1 MNGQK
6 SSNAWKTNR
15 SSSGVLVE
23 PQQLQGQQPN
33 KVPYIPQPDYTP
45 LPTRRVDGL
54 LTAVQQKGKPV
65 ARSSSSIVRASS
77 GVGGPTIEPCSHTMP
92 RTAEEKRSKTA
103 PITVRPISIESIEPT
118 SNEES
123 SPPSV
128 KQRVWHHPQWQSS
141 QFLANDWSAAL
152 MKRLSV
158 EAQSH
163 REQKILREANKELE
177 RFETEIESYL
187 EDVEEEE
194 DVEEDQKLQSE
205 LVNTNHESVG
215 GDSSFI
221 HTPSSTVSP
230 AMPISSLPQRVHQ
243 QPRSTASSSSSQSD
257 SGSERKKEQ
266 RNQTLSTW
274 SRSDFQAW
282 NPVTHNI
289 KKHAY
294 VYNRCPVF

>member
-1 MNGQK
+1 
-6 SSNAWKTNR
+6 
-15 SSSGVLVE
+15 
-23 PQQLQGQQPN
+23 
-33 KVPYIPQPDYTP
+33 
-45 LPTRRVDGL
+45 
-54 LTAVQQKGKPV
+54 
-65 ARSSSSIVRASS
+65 
-77 GVGGPTIEPCSHTMP
+77 
-92 RTAEEKRSKTA
+92 
-103 PITVRPISIESIEPT
+103 
-118 SNEES
+118 
-123 SPPSV
+123 
-128 KQRVWHHPQWQSS
+128 
-141 QFLANDWSAAL
+141 

-194 DVEEDQKLQSE
+194 DVEEDQKLPSE

-266 RNQTLSTW
+266 RNQTLST
-274 SRSDFQAW
+274 
-282 NPVTHNI
+282 
-289 KKHAY
+289 
-294 VYNRCPVF
+294 